1 MIFNSPIPFI
11 MTDNTANKNK
21 LLDFSFV
28 EGNQLSID
36 DMLEIAYNEGQKDVH
51 KNFKK
56 GLEKNLQTAAA
67 LSSLFKKKLS
77 EREIMVENMFLRIL
91 SFSEFE
97 CLVLISDKDYYTKS
111 KRWEAYNISRN
122 LNANTDEI
130 DIQYSL
136 MPGSEEVNK
145 TSITSEGFYFKYASE
160 K

>member
-67 LSSLFKKKLS
+67 LSSLFN
-77 EREIMVENMFLRIL
+77 V
-91 SFSEFE
+91 
-97 CLVLISDKDYYTKS
+97 
-111 KRWEAYNISRN
+111 A
-122 LNANTDEI
+122 LN
-130 DIQYSL
+130 SL
-136 MPGSEEVNK
+136 
-145 TSITSEGFYFKYASE
+145 
-160 K
+160 